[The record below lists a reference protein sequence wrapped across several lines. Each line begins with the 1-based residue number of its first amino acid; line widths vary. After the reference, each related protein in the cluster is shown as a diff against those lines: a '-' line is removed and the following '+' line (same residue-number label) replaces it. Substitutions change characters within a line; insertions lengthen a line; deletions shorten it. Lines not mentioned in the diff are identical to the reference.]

1 MIAIVSGRRDRFGA
15 RLIPAMQAKALSV
28 LAPEFFSRYELYWPD
43 RCEVNG
49 KIFPMS
55 SASDIFAS
63 GFADCIFSADN
74 WLERDDLCKFADIR
88 TSALAGYGAQ
98 EFAEF
103 VRASTDKNLYFSNPF
118 FVFSSSS
125 DVLDY
130 CHANARS
137 FFSPEISRQLSLVD
151 DFLRNNFSDQPF
163 AVLHCRR
170 GDVRDYLVEEQ
181 LWPDYLGR
189 VCTRYDLVNC
199 LQKICFGNVLVLS
212 DDGNF
217 LENEKSLS
225 DLDLSKFNLLCEAD
239 LQRNGLGGSE
249 VVLIDLISKS
259 SMLFQSRSAFSDAAA
274 LFAPL
279 KRVSFASLT
288 EEMQQLP
295 PFDFEDSDNLLFH
308 ARSALWAGRSPK
320 CHFAVHEYLEAFM
333 REIVLNDKS
342 FVFHLDLFG
351 TPGVRALMSRVDSS
365 SILRKKVLQ
374 LLSDLDRF
382 PERCSMLLPGV
393 WRRWYRQIAGVF
405 RAHYWSESG
414 Q

>member
-1 MIAIVSGRRDRFGA
+1 
-15 RLIPAMQAKALSV
+15 MQAKALSV

-43 RCEVNG
+43 RCEMNG
-49 KIFPMS
+49 HIFPMS
-55 SASDIFAS
+55 SAFDIFAS
-63 GFADCIFSADN
+63 GFADCIFSVDN

-88 TSALAGYGAQ
+88 TSALAGYGAH

-103 VRASTDKNLYFSNPF
+103 VRASTNKNLYFSNPF
-118 FVFSSSS
+118 FVFSPPS

-137 FFSPEISRQLSLVD
+137 FFSPEISRQLLLVD
-151 DFLRNNFSDQPF
+151 DFLRNHFGAQPF

-170 GDVRDYLVEEQ
+170 GDVRDYLVREQ

-199 LQKICFGNVLVLS
+199 LQKIGSGNVIVLS
-212 DDGNF
+212 DDGSF
-217 LENEKSLS
+217 LENEKGLS

-239 LQRNGLGGSE
+239 LQRNGLGVSE
-249 VVLIDLISKS
+249 VVLIDLISRS

-279 KRVSFASLT
+279 KRFPLASLT

-308 ARSALWAGRSPK
+308 ARSALWAGRDPK
-320 CHFAVHEYLEAFM
+320 SRFAVDKYIEHFI
-333 REIVLNDKS
+333 REIALNDKS
-342 FVFHLDLFG
+342 FVYHLDLFG

-365 SILRKKVLQ
+365 SILQKKVLK
-374 LLSDLDRF
+374 LLSDLDKF
-382 PERCSMLLPGV
+382 PERCSILLPGV
-393 WRRWYRQIAGVF
+393 WRRWYQQIAEAF
-405 RAHYWSESG
+405 RAHYES
-414 Q
+414 